1 MFRTKYPSPLEP
13 CRGSVY
19 LDEVVE
25 DSGGNC
31 FTQLVRQDKKLP
43 SPENFDLGRM
53 LEASIPLEQV
63 DTKILGSRL
72 ENLSDLPDEEKPAN
86 EVTNEE

>member
-1 MFRTKYPSPLEP
+1 MFRTKYPFPLEP

-25 DSGGNC
+25 DSDGNC
-31 FTQLVRQDKKLP
+31 FTHLVRQDKRLP

-72 ENLSDLPDEEKPAN
+72 ENLPELPEEKPEN
-86 EVTNEE
+86 EVINEE